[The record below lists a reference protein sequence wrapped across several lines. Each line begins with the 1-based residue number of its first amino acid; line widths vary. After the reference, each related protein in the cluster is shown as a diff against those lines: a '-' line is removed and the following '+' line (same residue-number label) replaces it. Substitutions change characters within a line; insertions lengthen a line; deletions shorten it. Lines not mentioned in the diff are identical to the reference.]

1 MTSAH
6 TRLASIA
13 LAAAVAL
20 TACRSTEDRWLR
32 VPDPDEQSADEGGTR
47 KEDALALPPFPADD
61 RLLGFEIGGAS
72 RNAYYVD
79 AASISIG
86 ADWMIR
92 YTAVVVSPSGAR
104 SITYEGMDCSDY
116 AYKLYAMGRADGH
129 LVGSEATRV
138 ASHHVHRDQPLP
150 DRAVQGLLLSE
161 EGAGEKLRR
170 GDTRPSIGLVLSRR
184 QQLLTGCVQRLCP
197 AHGRSEQNQVVAVN
211 ELGLV
216 DVAEPRFD
224 LGARRA
230 QDAA

>member
-104 SITYEGMDCSDY
+104 SISYEGMDCSDY
-116 AYKLYAMGRADGH
+116 AYKLYAMGRADGTW
-129 LVGSEATRV
+129 SEVKRPEWRPITFTEINRYRIVLFKDFFCPKKVPVRSSGEAI
-138 ASHHVHRDQPLP
+138 
-150 DRAVQGLLLSE
+150 RALQSGMYS
-161 EGAGEKLRR
+161 R
-170 GDTRPSIGLVLSRR
+170 GDNS
-184 QQLLTGCVQRLCP
+184 
-197 AHGRSEQNQVVAVN
+197 
-211 ELGLV
+211 
-216 DVAEPRFD
+216 F
-224 LGARRA
+224 
-230 QDAA
+230 